1 MIQKNLEQV
10 SVVKFILMKNGKILV
25 ERRRP
30 DKKIKPN
37 MIVIPAGKIEQG
49 ETPEQALFRESYEEL
64 NIKPKKYRF
73 IGIEKEEYQ
82 KWETTKYYYLVTEW
96 TGTIKK
102 QEAEELIW
110 ITKDQIGILDTEY
123 DKKMAEKAFIQ

>member
-110 ITKDQIGILDTEY
+110 ITKEQINILDSEDERKT
-123 DKKMAEKAFIQ
+123 MEKVFL